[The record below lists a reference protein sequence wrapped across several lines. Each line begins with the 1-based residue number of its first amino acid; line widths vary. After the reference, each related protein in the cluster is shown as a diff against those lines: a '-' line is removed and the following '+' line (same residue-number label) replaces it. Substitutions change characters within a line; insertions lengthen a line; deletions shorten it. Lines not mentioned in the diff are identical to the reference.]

1 MLNTRKHLKLTELTI
16 NMDLIGLPIFP
27 FVLMCMLII
36 LFAWRLLLLLKLS
49 SLPFSHCG
57 LVNDGIQDSVTGF
70 SGRKCSNVRSGNI
83 RKIK

>member
-16 NMDLIGLPIFP
+16 NMDLIALPIFP

-36 LFAWRLLLLLKLS
+36 LFAWRLLLLFKLS

-57 LVNDGIQDSVTGF
+57 LVNDGIQDCVTGF